1 MKIVHVGNHTFPC
14 RGGIEEVIW
23 KSAQYQSL
31 QGNEVKII
39 VFNSCNKGNKLPEY
53 EKIEKVEITR
63 LPSRNLGFYK
73 LPSKKKLLPLLKD
86 ADIIHIHGFGG
97 WLDTIALNRSK
108 LKGKI
113 ILTTHGGFFHT
124 PQRTLL
130 KQFYLKIWLPYISGK
145 VDHVIYVSHSDFE
158 KLHAYMKRDYS
169 IIPNGVDTRL
179 FETMPLAKRN
189 RHELVFLGRISQN
202 KRVDYLI
209 HAMGIT
215 IQTIP
220 DLHLHILGK
229 DWEGLQPKLME
240 LARTKG
246 ISGNIHFHGE
256 AEESEINSHFRKAG
270 YFISASEYEGFGM
283 SVIEAMAAGLVP
295 LLNSIPTFL
304 EFAGEKKE
312 RGFIIDFSNE
322 KNAGNEMA
330 KAVSMPEKSFFA
342 FQKKARAYSKRFS
355 LPSIMDQHLQIYAKL
370 CTTTRSATKS

>member
-14 RGGIEEVIW
+14 KGGIEEVIW

-39 VFNSCNKGNKLPEY
+39 VFDSCNKGNKLPEH
-53 EKIEKVEITR
+53 EKKERVEIIR
-63 LPSRNLGFYK
+63 MPSINLGFYK
-73 LPSKKKLLPLLKD
+73 MPFPKKLLPLLKD

-108 LKGKI
+108 LNGKI
-113 ILTTHGGFFHT
+113 ILNTHGGFFHT
-124 PQRTLL
+124 SQRKLL

-145 VDHVIYVSHSDFE
+145 LDYVIYDSHSDFE
-158 KLHAYMKRDYS
+158 KLHAHMKTDYS
-169 IIPNGVDTRL
+169 IIPNGVDTHP
-179 FETMPLAKRN
+179 FETIPLTKRN

-202 KRVDYLI
+202 KRVDHLI
-209 HAMGIT
+209 NAMGVA

-246 ISGNIHFHGE
+246 ISENIHFHGE
-256 AEESEINSHFRKAG
+256 VEESKINSHFRKAG

-295 LLNSIPTFL
+295 LLNSIPTFV

-322 KNAGNEMA
+322 KNAGNEIA
-330 KAVSMPEKSFFA
+330 KTVSMPEKSFLVL
-342 FQKKARAYSKRFS
+342 QKKARAHAKRFS
-355 LPSIMDQHLQIYAKL
+355 LPSIMEQNLQLYTKL